1 MSSCITLHQNQFK
14 RVIRY
19 TFEDKKEIYL
29 ELVSINED
37 DEELEKKAYNDVLKK
52 YNLHETNLKEFF
64 EEVIAKEETA

>member
-1 MSSCITLHQNQFK
+1 MYNTTSKSIQENNK
-14 RVIRY
+14 GY